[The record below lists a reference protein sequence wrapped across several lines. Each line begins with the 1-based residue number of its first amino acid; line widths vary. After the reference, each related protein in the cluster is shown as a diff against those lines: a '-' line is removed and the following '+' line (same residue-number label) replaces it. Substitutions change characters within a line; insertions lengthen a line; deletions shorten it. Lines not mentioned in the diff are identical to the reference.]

1 MLTIIEINARADGG
15 HALQSQSGRRE
26 CWLDGY
32 IAVPAH
38 LEAAVWACCGYC
50 DLDIQDGT
58 LVGITAKEVP
68 VVPEPDPEPT
78 ADERVSALEEALAQT
93 DETAITLY
101 EAQAEQETINA
112 SQDEVLLEIYEMLGG

>member
-1 MLTIIEINARADGG
+1 MYCG
-15 HALQSQSGRRE
+15 
-26 CWLDGY
+26 LD
-32 IAVPAH
+32 
-38 LEAAVWACCGYC
+38 LEDV
-50 DLDIQDGT
+50 T

-112 SQDEVLLEIYEMLGG
+112 SQDEALLEIYEMLGG

>member
-50 DLDIQDGT
+50 DLDIRDGT

-78 ADERVSALEEALAQT
+78 A
-93 DETAITLY
+93 
-101 EAQAEQETINA
+101 
-112 SQDEVLLEIYEMLGG
+112 QDDMDAMLVDHEYRLTLLELGVTEGVSKMLYRTL